1 MKQLDVYPECYVDT
15 NFVGHILGGKVKHKS
30 PCNEVAKAVNNSDG
44 FAIGI
49 IDDDKRRATMDA
61 GFYKICPS
69 TPSDHIT
76 MFVHRDGKR
85 FMFTI
90 NPAMDKFIMDA
101 AKAQSVDLK
110 QFGFS
115 STLAGFKK
123 ETKRVQAAEDSN
135 LRKLFSRIEEY
146 PEIQRFKNTLR
157 YLTKKQYSADVEIA
171 KKFFNG
177 DFDKN
182 KLIDILHDY

>member
-30 PCNEVAKAVNNSDG
+30 TCNEVAKAVNNADG

-49 IDDDKRRATMDA
+49 IDDDKRRATMDE
-61 GFYKICPS
+61 GFTKVSTS

-76 MFVHRDGKR
+76 MFAHKDGKR

-90 NPAMDKFIMDA
+90 KPAMDKFILDA
-101 AKAQSVDLK
+101 AESRNVDLK
-110 QFGFS
+110 DFGFS

-135 LRKLFSRIEEY
+135 LRNLFSQIEEY
-146 PEIQRFKNTLR
+146 PEIQRFKNTLK
-157 YLTKKQYSADVEIA
+157 YLIKMQYSADVKIA
-171 KKFFNG
+171 TKFFNG
-177 DFDKN
+177 ELNRED
-182 KLIDILHDY
+182 LIVYLQDY

>member
-1 MKQLDVYPECYVDT
+1 MKQFDVYPECYVDT

-30 PCNEVAKAVNNSDG
+30 TCNEVAKAVNNAEG

-61 GFYKICPS
+61 GFAMVNAATINR
-69 TPSDHIT
+69 HIT
-76 MFVHRDGKR
+76 MYIHEDGKR

-90 NPAMDKFIMDA
+90 KPAMDKFIMDA
-101 AKAQSVDLK
+101 AESQKVDLK

-123 ETKRVQAAEDSN
+123 ETKRIQAAEDPN
-135 LRKLFSRIEEY
+135 LRSLFDY
-146 PEIQRFKNTLR
+146 VADDPEVQRFRNTLK
-157 YLTKKQYSADVEIA
+157 YLVKKQYSVDVEKA
-171 KKFFNG
+171 KMFFNG
-177 DFDKN
+177 ELDKN
-182 KLIDILHDY
+182 NLIDILQDY